1 MSQTVFVAPLT
12 PARIKYG
19 LFVLR
24 VFVGIVF
31 VMHGAQKVFQQ
42 TVPGVTQFFTQIGA
56 PLPSVTAP
64 LVAYLELG
72 GGILLILGLL
82 TPFVASLLALDML
95 GAIFLVHLPAGF
107 FLTMQGADGYEFVLT
122 LFAASVALALAGAGA
137 FSLDDVFFKRSR
149 SRN

>member
-24 VFVGIVF
+24 VVVGIVF

-64 LVAYLELG
+64 LVSYLELTAVRLAVLVG
-72 GGILLILGLL
+72 ARMGDRHHLG
-82 TPFVASLLALDML
+82 ALDRVGSAL
-95 GAIFLVHLPAGF
+95 QVAGDLVQLAGF
-107 FLTMQGADGYEFVLT
+107 Q
-122 LFAASVALALAGAGA
+122 
-137 FSLDDVFFKRSR
+137 
-149 SRN
+149 